1 MLFTEL
7 SLELDMNKIIKVLV
21 SYLLGVI
28 GAFAIVSLIF
38 AENSSDI
45 WEIAEISAA
54 IWAVLILYFLVAN
67 LLFKPF
73 GK

>member
-7 SLELDMNKIIKVLV
+7 SLESDMNKILKVLL
-21 SYLLGVI
+21 SYSLGVI

-38 AENSSDI
+38 AEGSSDI

-54 IWAVLILYFLVAN
+54 IWAVLILYFLIAN
-67 LLFKPF
+67 YFFKLS